1 MKYNMFAK
9 KLVTVSLLLSIGTG
23 CISGCGGAQSDEQ
36 SAKDR
41 QETVEDKTDEQAES
55 AVESTEEEVAAQP
68 EAGSDEDVATG
79 GESAEES
86 GTAEAEDAVEEFDT
100 AEAEDAAEE
109 SGAEVE
115 DTAKESD
122 TETGESPDAE
132 ETIEATDLEEELT
145 EDMRDISPAD
155 LIAEMTTGW
164 NLGNTFDSYG
174 TKGVAAETSWGNPK
188 TTKEMIDAVHA
199 KGFDLIRIPTTWMD
213 HMGEAPDYTVEPEW
227 FSRVEEVINYA
238 LENDMYV
245 ILNTHHEEDWRI
257 PDDAHIEE
265 VDVQHAALWK
275 QIAEYFKDY
284 GDHLIFEGLNEPRIK
299 GDPHE
304 WDGGTGEV
312 RNCLNRLNKTFV
324 DTVRATGGNNSK
336 RLLLITTVAAS
347 HVPVTINNL
356 EIPDDDHIAVSIH
369 AYTPYA
375 FTFDIDEDWEIN
387 SWDGS
392 KVGDIKGMFSD
403 LERVFLNKGIP
414 VIITEYGA
422 IHKNDDIEDV
432 TRWVNDYLTLAK
444 RYGIPCVW
452 WDNGQ
457 FSSGNEHFAI
467 FNRQDLTW
475 YRESVV
481 DEIMNVYK

>member
-1 MKYNMFAK
+1 MKFNMLAK
-9 KLVTVSLLLSIGTG
+9 KLVTASLVLAIGGG
-23 CISGCGGAQSDEQ
+23 CISGCGSAQPEDQ
-36 SAKDR
+36 SAQVQ
-41 QETVEDKTDEQAES
+41 QETVEETADEQQEAAGDTAEETDD
-55 AVESTEEEVAAQP
+55 AQVAEAEEEQAA
-68 EAGSDEDVATG
+68 
-79 GESAEES
+79 ESAEEAS
-86 GTAEAEDAVEEFDT
+86 EEDAVTEDESAAETETEDASEESEEVITEAEDDT
-100 AEAEDAAEE
+100 AE
-109 SGAEVE
+109 V
-115 DTAKESD
+115 
-122 TETGESPDAE
+122 TET
-132 ETIEATDLEEELT
+132 EEELT
-145 EDMRDISPAD
+145 ADMRDIPAAD

-213 HMGEAPDYTVEPEW
+213 HMGEAPDYTVDPEW
-227 FSRVEEVINYA
+227 FARVEEVINYA
-238 LENDMYV
+238 LDNDMYV

-265 VDVQHAALWK
+265 VDVKHAALWK

-299 GDPHE
+299 GDAHE

-312 RNCLNRLNKTFV
+312 RDCLNRLNKTFV

-356 EIPDDDHIAVSIH
+356 EVPEDEHVAVSIH

-375 FTFDIDEDWEIN
+375 FTFDIDDDWEIN

-392 KVGDIKGMFSD
+392 KIGDIRGMFSD
-403 LERVFLNKGIP
+403 LARVFLNRGIP

-422 IHKNDDIEDV
+422 IDKNDDVEDV
-432 TRWVNDYLTLAK
+432 TRWVNDYLSLAK
-444 RYGIPCVW
+444 KNGIPCIW

-467 FNRQDLTW
+467 FNRQDLSW

-481 DEIMNVYK
+481 DEIMNVYSE